1 MLALDIQAT
10 KPAPEDP
17 FARGLVGDWS
27 QACAPVVPRSAAAR
41 PSRETAGRAILSSM
55 KRVRAIEVLQALR
68 PQLEARGIAH
78 AGVFGSVGRDT
89 AGTVSDV
96 DIVVT
101 PDVGRHLDLIDLGGS
116 RASWK
121 RDSPA

>member
-1 MLALDIQAT
+1 
-10 KPAPEDP
+10 
-17 FARGLVGDWS
+17 
-27 QACAPVVPRSAAAR
+27 
-41 PSRETAGRAILSSM
+41 M

-101 PDVGRHLDLIDLGGS
+101 PDVGRHLDPIDLGGVQS
-116 RASWK
+116 LLEAGFAGMNVDVVVEPVRQPDLKAAVE
-121 RDSPA
+121 RDRIDAF